1 MILSLAA
8 SLPSVV
14 LVLPPTQL
22 PPTHAGLRPVHSPRA
37 LVVAEAT
44 TTDASRYGIDPRL
57 ANPEAVAEAPEW
69 SAGRVGDLKT
79 TGELRAA
86 VEAAAADGGFV
97 CLKFWREGCAACAS
111 TAERFEQSAEANPHG
126 RFFLVNYGRAK
137 EMCRATGIRVVPA
150 AHLYAR
156 GSLVAALPLGP
167 SKWEAFAERLAA
179 VAAETS

>member
-1 MILSLAA
+1 MMLSLAA
-8 SLPSVV
+8 SLPSVA
-14 LVLPPTQL
+14 LVLPPT
-22 PPTHAGLRPVHSPRA
+22 HVGLRPVHLPPRA

-44 TTDASRYGIDPRL
+44 TSDASRYGIDPRL